1 MKDCLNHGL
10 FLLSLIVL
18 MFVGGFF
25 VGCLHTDKPD
35 GYRNVDTKLVRD
47 TIYRLLPQPIREV
60 RVEVPA
66 SIDTAKILDEYYTQR
81 AYADTIVIPQFATI
95 TLRDTIFCNRLVGRM
110 IVSEVWQPPIA
121 KRFSLSVGAAIGRHT
136 TSLSAQLRCKSNQI
150 GLGYDFHNRG
160 IIATYQR
167 QLFAW

>member
-1 MKDCLNHGL
+1 MKDSLNHGL

-66 SIDTAKILDEYYTQR
+66 SIDTAKILNEYYTQR

-95 TLRDTIFCNRLVGRM
+95 TLRDTI
-110 IVSEVWQPPIA
+110 A
-121 KRFSLSVGAAIGRHT
+121 KRFSLSVGAAVGRHT